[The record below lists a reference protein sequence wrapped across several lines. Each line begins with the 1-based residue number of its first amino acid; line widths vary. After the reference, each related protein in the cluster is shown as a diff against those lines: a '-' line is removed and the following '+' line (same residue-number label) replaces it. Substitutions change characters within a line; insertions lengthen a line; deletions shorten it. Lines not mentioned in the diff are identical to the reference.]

1 MSYKKIK
8 HKINNNYLNLDINNE
23 NMSFVYT
30 FSKLL
35 RIKEKSFISSMNSF
49 KGLPH
54 RFEIFLKKMMSHS

>member
-1 MSYKKIK
+1 MSIKIK

-35 RIKEKSFISSMNSF
+35 RIKKESFISSMNSF

-54 RFEIFLKKMMSHS
+54 RSEIFLKK